1 MALQVRLVQKSG
13 VVSLSS
19 AVTTALHEGWQPYGS
34 PYVTAAAAAQVMF
47 LPDDA
52 TPAPDAE
59 YFLASKDG
67 VMALGTIILERLEA
81 GWNMFGEP
89 LETQYGPTQAMT
101 KGKFTIFMPN
111 LGFGDGQ
118 PGGGEGGGL
127 TEAEVKALIDAA
139 IAALE
144 LPEEDQWKTYVDKG
158 DQDTLQ
164 SAGEQANNAVE
175 SLRVAMEH
183 KDTVVLDS
191 ANIYTDEAIAKI
203 PIKDWEGDFT
213 RIEQNIDELY
223 NVVNSTA
230 DPQVSIDKAKAEAIA
245 HTDTVAA
252 DLRSEFNSADVAVLS
267 ASKSYTDAQLK
278 TAKENSERYTDN
290 MVEYGISQ
298 MQGQISAGTAA
309 ATIYADQQIAI
320 LDGSVDARMSDLS
333 QSLQASISSSAADT
347 QALAGQHADMGD
359 TFVLQAANQY
369 TDEKVASAATA
380 STSLLNETMEAV
392 IAGAVER
399 WEADDKTVLEAAQV
413 AYRKGTFTTPT
424 GATAAPVSLAASDA
438 GNARTTLRLPA
449 ASSVPD
455 GFTQQVLNITGIVG
469 SDEWSSQCRVHLDDE
484 DYAEGYK
491 VHTTRSVISASFVL
505 GVGGFATVVLDKTKK
520 VWFYLGIATSPND
533 GMSPTGK
540 KPESDPPIS

>member
-1 MALQVRLVQKSG
+1 MALHVKLVQKEG
-13 VVSLSS
+13 MVSLSA

-34 PYVTAAAAAQVMF
+34 PFVTASAAAQVMF

-67 VMALGTIILERLEA
+67 VASINAVILERLEA

-89 LETQYGPTQAMT
+89 LDTQYGPTQAMT
-101 KGKFTIFMPN
+101 RGEFTIFMPN
-111 LGFGDGQ
+111 LGFGN
-118 PGGGEGGGL
+118 GGSGTGEGGL

-144 LPEEDQWKTYVDKG
+144 LPEADQWKAYVDKG

-175 SLRVAMEH
+175 SLRVTMEH

-252 DLRSEFNSADVAVLS
+252 DLRSEFNSADVAVLGG
-267 ASKSYTDAQLK
+267 SKSYTDAQLK
-278 TAKENSERYTDN
+278 TAKENSERYTDQ
-290 MVEYGISQ
+290 MVDYSMSQ
-298 MQGQISAGTAA
+298 MQGQISAGTAS
-309 ATIYADQQIAI
+309 ATIYADEQIAI
-320 LDGSVDARMSDLS
+320 LDGSVDARMSDLN
-333 QSLQASISSSAADT
+333 QSLQASILSSALDT

-359 TFVLQAANQY
+359 TFVLEAANKY
-369 TDEKVASAATA
+369 TDEKVATAATA
-380 STSLLNETMEAV
+380 STNLLNETMEAV
-392 IAGAVER
+392 VEGAKTR
-399 WEADDKTVLEAAQV
+399 WEAADKSILEATQI
-413 AYRKGTFTTPT
+413 AYRKGTLA
-424 GATAAPVSLAASDA
+424 GELSAAAAPVALAANDSKT
-438 GNARTTLRLPA
+438 ARTTLRVP
-449 ASSVPD
+449 ASSGLPD
-455 GFTQQVLNITGIVG
+455 GFTQQVLNVTGVVG
-469 SDEWSSQCRVHLDDE
+469 SDEWSSQCRVHLDE
-484 DYAEGYK
+484 ADYAEGYK
-491 VHTTRSVISASFVL
+491 VHTTRSLISNSFVL
-505 GVGGFATVVLDKTKK
+505 DIGGYATLVLDKTKK
-520 VWFYLGIATSPND
+520 VWFYLGNKTSPND
-533 GMSPTGK
+533 LQAPTSRV
-540 KPESDPPIS
+540 PEGDLPE